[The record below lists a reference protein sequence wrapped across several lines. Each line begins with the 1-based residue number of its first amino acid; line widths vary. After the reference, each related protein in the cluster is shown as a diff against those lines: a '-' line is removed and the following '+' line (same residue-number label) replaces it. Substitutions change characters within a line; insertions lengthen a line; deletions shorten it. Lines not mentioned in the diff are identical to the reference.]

1 VYHHKPIKNFGIS
14 GNIYD
19 EAHLPRLKNEYV
31 WLVVSQMRTKGYVP
45 RFDIDPDFTV
55 QYNENKE
62 IFEFE
67 LTVYGIYV
75 GKRKSEWIAGI
86 DEHKAIFI
94 QKNKSEEYSTESA

>member
-1 VYHHKPIKNFGIS
+1 MYHHRPIKNFGIS

-31 WLVVSQMRTKGYVP
+31 WLVVSQMKTKGYVP
-45 RFDIDPDFTV
+45 RFDIDPDFTI

-67 LTVYGIYV
+67 LTVILLSVYFARIVMGLW
-75 GKRKSEWIAGI
+75 ET
-86 DEHKAIFI
+86 F
-94 QKNKSEEYSTESA
+94 